1 MTLTIETQAQFAARL
16 GVNRSTVTRAKQDGR
31 LVMTDDGRVDVE
43 ASLASLEAT
52 QGVLPHQIANRERL
66 EEARREQGPA
76 QPQAQPQA
84 QAQSPERPPAAQQ
97 EPQGPISSDT
107 LAKLGAKT
115 KFEAYRKLKADAD
128 RSELETALAQGLAVL
143 KADVQRDILDAAG
156 IILGAWETLPDRLAP
171 VMVGI
176 DDQARI
182 RAILRDEIEQL
193 QQQISDQLNGIARGR
208 SQLPTTDHGQHQEH

>member
-1 MTLTIETQAQFAARL
+1 MTIETQARFAARL
-16 GVNRSTVTRAKQDGR
+16 GVARSAVTRWKHEGR
-31 LVMTDDGRVDVE
+31 LVMTADGRVDVE
-43 ASLASLEAT
+43 GSLLSLEAT

-76 QPQAQPQA
+76 QPQAQP

>member
-1 MTLTIETQAQFAARL
+1 MTIETQARFAARL
-16 GVNRSTVTRAKQDGR
+16 GVARSTVTRFKHEGR
-31 LVMTDDGRVDVE
+31 LVMTADGRVDVE
-43 ASLASLEAT
+43 GSLLSLEAT

-84 QAQSPERPPAAQQ
+84 QSPERPPAATQ

>member
-1 MTLTIETQAQFAARL
+1 MTIETQARFAARL
-16 GVNRSTVTRAKQDGR
+16 GVARSTVTRFKHEQR
-31 LVMTDDGRVDVE
+31 LVMTADGRVDVE
-43 ASLASLEAT
+43 GSLLSLEAT

-84 QAQSPERPPAAQQ
+84 QSQAQSPERPPAAPQ

-208 SQLPTTDHGQHQEH
+208 SQLPTIDHSQHQEQ

>member
-1 MTLTIETQAQFAARL
+1 MTIETQARFAARL
-16 GVNRSTVTRAKQDGR
+16 GVARSAVTRWKHEGR
-31 LVMTDDGRVDVE
+31 LVMTADGRVDVE
-43 ASLASLEAT
+43 GSLLSLEAT

-76 QPQAQPQA
+76 QPMP
-84 QAQSPERPPAAQQ
+84 QSPERPPAAQQ

-115 KFEAYRKLKADAD
+115 KWEAYRKLKADAD

-143 KADVQRDILDAAG
+143 KADVQRDIMDAAG

-208 SQLPTTDHGQHQEH
+208 SQLPTTDHSQHQEP

>member
-1 MTLTIETQAQFAARL
+1 MTIETQARFAARL
-16 GVNRSTVTRAKQDGR
+16 GVARSTVTRFKHEGR
-31 LVMTDDGRVDVE
+31 LAMTADGRVDVE
-43 ASLASLEAT
+43 GSLLSLEAT

-76 QPQAQPQA
+76 QPQAQP

-143 KADVQRDILDAAG
+143 KADVQRDIMDAAG

>member
-1 MTLTIETQAQFAARL
+1 MTIETQARFAARL
-16 GVNRSTVTRAKQDGR
+16 GVARSTVTRFKHEQR
-31 LVMTDDGRVDVE
+31 LVMTADGRVDVE
-43 ASLASLEAT
+43 GSLLSLEAT

-84 QAQSPERPPAAQQ
+84 QSPERPSAAQQ

-143 KADVQRDILDAAG
+143 KADVQRDIMDAAG

>member
-1 MTLTIETQAQFAARL
+1 MTIETQARFAARL
-16 GVNRSTVTRAKQDGR
+16 GVARSTVTRFKHEQR
-31 LVMTDDGRVDVE
+31 LVMTADGRVDVE
-43 ASLASLEAT
+43 GSLLSLEAT

-66 EEARREQGPA
+66 EEARREQVPA
-76 QPQAQPQA
+76 QPQAQA
-84 QAQSPERPPAAQQ
+84 PERPPAAQQ

-143 KADVQRDILDAAG
+143 KADVQRDIMDAAG